1 MIRAVIFDFDGIIS
15 DSEPA
20 HHQAFNQ
27 LLADFRICLSK
38 EQYYSKYLGTT
49 DAELLRMISTEY
61 DTDYNG
67 LSIDELVHRKAVIFA
82 ELMEQEDH
90 IIEGVSQL
98 LESLTKNN
106 IRIAI
111 CSGASAEDINVMLKG
126 SNLKKYFKIIVSADD
141 VDRGKPDPAGYT
153 LALQKLNQ
161 TESEPILPNQTAA
174 IEDSHWGLEA
184 AAAAGMHT
192 IALVGSYSA
201 EELSMAELVI
211 GNMTELKIEKL
222 SEFKKASSADID

>member
-1 MIRAVIFDFDGIIS
+1 MIRAVIFDFDGVIS

-20 HHQAFNQ
+20 HYQAFNQ
-27 LLADFRICLSK
+27 LLADYGVCLSK

-49 DAELLRMISTEY
+49 DAELLRMVSTEY

-67 LSIDELVHRKAVIFA
+67 LSMDELVSRKAVIFA
-82 ELMEQEDH
+82 ELIAKEDH
-90 IIEGVSQL
+90 IIEGVEQL
-98 LESLTKNN
+98 LKSLSENN
-106 IRIAI
+106 LRIAI

-126 SNLKKYFKIIVSADD
+126 ANLKKYFEVIVSADD
-141 VDRGKPDPAGYT
+141 VEKGKPDPAGYILT
-153 LALQKLNQ
+153 LQKLNQ
-161 TESEPILPNQTAA
+161 TESDPIQPNQTAA

-211 GNMTELKIEKL
+211 NNMTELKIEKL
-222 SEFKKASSADID
+222 IML

>member
-1 MIRAVIFDFDGIIS
+1 MIRAVIFDFDGVIS

-20 HHQAFNQ
+20 HYQAFNQ
-27 LLADFRICLSK
+27 LLADYEICLSK

-49 DAELLRMISTEY
+49 DAELLRMVSTEY

-67 LSIDELVHRKAVIFA
+67 LSIDELVSRKAVIFV
-82 ELMEQEDH
+82 ELIEKEDH

-111 CSGASAEDINVMLKG
+111 CSGASAEDLKVMLKG
-126 SNLKKYFKIIVSADD
+126 SNLEKYFEIIVSADD
-141 VDRGKPDPAGYT
+141 VDKGKPDPAGYT

-161 TESEPILPNQTAA
+161 AESNPIQPNQTAA
-174 IEDSHWGLEA
+174 IEDSHWGLKA

-192 IALVGSYSA
+192 IGVVGSYAA
-201 EELSMAELVI
+201 EELLMAELVI
-211 GNMTELKIEKL
+211 DSMTELKIEKL
-222 SEFKKASSADID
+222 SEFKD